1 MTSTWP
7 ELREGLASGTRRRY
21 SRSGNQFRV
30 WMSGRGVDLAPPIDP
45 MYVAVFLIDEHER
58 GLSGGSLSSHVA
70 AINAYHDAAGLR
82 KPGADPV
89 VRGTLGPLTRSLR
102 DRKVK
107 QARALL
113 PHHIVE
119 IERTA
124 KEPRGR
130 ESPADAEARGAGDIA
145 LVRVMFDAML
155 RTETVV
161 ALRWRHIIYADDG
174 VSGVLLVPYGKTDQ
188 EGEGQHRYLSPRTMA
203 ALDAIR
209 PKSPDPDGRLFIQP
223 TADSVGKRIKRIA
236 SLTGL
241 GDDFSGHSPRVGMAQ
256 TLVAAGI
263 SAAMVAQAGGWATLD
278 MVLRYS
284 SKIEPAWAAVAR
296 WYGSRLYTREWRFL
310 PRNGGE
316 GDDNG

>member
-1 MTSTWP
+1 M
-7 ELREGLASGTRRRY
+7 
-21 SRSGNQFRV
+21 
-30 WMSGRGVDLAPPIDP
+30 
-45 MYVAVFLIDEHER
+45 AVFLVDEHER
-58 GLSGGSLSSHVA
+58 GLSSSSLLIHMT
-70 AINAYHDAAGLR
+70 AINAYHKAAGLPR
-82 KPGADPV
+82 PGEDPV
-89 VRGTLGPLTRSLR
+89 VRKPLGALKRLLR
-102 DRKVK
+102 DQEVK
-107 QARALL
+107 QARGLL

-119 IERTA
+119 IGRAA
-124 KEPRGR
+124 KEPGYS
-130 ESPADAEARGAGDIA
+130 ESPADAEARGARDIA

-155 RTETVV
+155 RTETVG
-161 ALRWRHIIYADDG
+161 ALRWRHITYAEDG

-188 EGEGQHRYLSPRTMA
+188 EGEGVFRYLSPGTMS

-209 PKSPDPDGRLFIQP
+209 PESPDPDGRPFIQS
-223 TADSVGKRIKRIA
+223 TADSVGRRIKRIA
-236 SLTGL
+236 SLAGL

-263 SAAMVAQAGGWATLD
+263 SVAMVAQAGGWTDVD

-284 SKIEPAWAAVAR
+284 SKIEPGRAAVAR

>member
-1 MTSTWP
+1 MTAAWP
-7 ELREGLASGTRRRY
+7 ELPERLGPRTRELYTLYRD
-21 SRSGNQFRV
+21 QFRA

-45 MYVAVFLIDEHER
+45 LYVAVFLVDEHER
-58 GLSGGSLSSHVA
+58 GLSSGSLSNHLK
-70 AINAYHDAAGLR
+70 AINAFHKAAGLPQ
-82 KPGADPV
+82 PGEDPV
-89 VRGTLGPLTRSLR
+89 VRRTLGALNRLLR
-102 DRKVK
+102 DQEVK
-107 QARALL
+107 QARGLL

-124 KEPRGR
+124 KEPVCN
-130 ESPADAEARGAGDIA
+130 ESPANAEARGARDIA

-155 RTETVV
+155 RRETVV
-161 ALRWRHIIYADDG
+161 ALRWRRITHAEDG

-188 EGEGQHRYLSPRTMA
+188 EGEGQHRHLSPGTMS

-209 PKSPDPDGRLFIQP
+209 PESPDPDGRPFIQ
-223 TADSVGKRIKRIA
+223 TTTGSVGRRIKRIA
-236 SLTGL
+236 SLAGL

-256 TLVAAGI
+256 TLVAAGF
-263 SAAMVAQAGGWATLD
+263 SVAMVAQAGGWTDVD

-284 SKIEPAWAAVAR
+284 SKIEPGRAAVAR

-316 GDDNG
+316 GDANG

>member
-1 MTSTWP
+1 M
-7 ELREGLASGTRRRY
+7 
-21 SRSGNQFRV
+21 
-30 WMSGRGVDLAPPIDP
+30 DLAPPIDP
-45 MYVAVFLIDEHER
+45 LYVAVFLIEEHER
-58 GLSGGSLSSHVA
+58 GLSSSSLSNHLK
-70 AINAYHDAAGLR
+70 AINAYHKAAGLPQ
-82 KPGADPV
+82 PGDDPV
-89 VRGTLGPLTRSLR
+89 VSKILGALNRLLR
-102 DRKVK
+102 DREVK
-107 QARALL
+107 QARGLL

-124 KEPRGR
+124 KEPGYNG
-130 ESPADAEARGAGDIA
+130 SPAHADARGARDIA

-161 ALRWRHIIYADDG
+161 ALRWRHITYADDG

-188 EGEGQHRYLSPRTMA
+188 EGEGVFRYLSPGTMA

-209 PKSPDPDGRLFIQP
+209 SESPDPDGRPFKYVRVG
-223 TADSVGKRIKRIA
+223 SVGDRIKRIA

-256 TLVAAGI
+256 TLVAAGF
-263 SAAMVAQAGGWATLD
+263 SVAMVAQAGGWADVD

-284 SKIEPAWAAVAR
+284 SKIEPGRAAVAR